1 MNIFAFVPSSV
12 VSAQMLDDKRVGKMI
27 IESGQLLTAAIRIT
41 LGCAGYSDEEIDA
54 LFVKYGI
61 LTVSKGTPWRL
72 THQNHPCSIWTR
84 ESYEN
89 YSWLVSYT
97 LSLINEFS
105 LRYDKLHGCAPAI
118 VGMRAIGDEM
128 LKPIM
133 RGEVSWAGGDE
144 AEQIQATV
152 YAKELTPFVM
162 AMPDEF
168 KQEALYDPHR
178 AYQLYHHSKPNVYWR
193 KGRDAPDWWQR
204 TEVFA
209 TGFEVIA

>member
-1 MNIFAFVPSSV
+1 MNIFAFDPSSV

-41 LGCAGYSDEEIDA
+41 LGCAGYTDEEIDA

-84 ESYEN
+84 ESYAN

-105 LRYDKLHGCAPAI
+105 LRYGKLHGCAPAI
-118 VGMRAIGDEM
+118 VGMRAIGDEI

-133 RGEVSWAGGDE
+133 QS
-144 AEQIQATV
+144 
-152 YAKELTPFVM
+152 KELTPFVM

-193 KGRDAPDWWQR
+193 KGRDAPNWWQR